1 MTGTLIAILIGYLI
15 GSISFAV
22 VVSKLMSLE
31 DPRKYGSGNPGATNV
46 LRSGN
51 KLAAL
56 LTLLGDALKGAVAVW
71 VAIALAPTLG
81 LDFIDVELAGVA
93 AFFGHVFPVFH
104 RFVGGKGV
112 ATAAGVLLALSP
124 VVGLATIATWLIIA
138 FFFRYSS
145 LAALVAAIFAPLY
158 WLWVYGPGP
167 TVWPIVAMSV
177 LLISRHRGNIAKL
190 LRGEESRIGDKSG
203 KGGNSAKGNPANE
216 DAQR

>member
-22 VVSKLMSLE
+22 VVSKALGLD

-56 LTLLGDALKGAVAVW
+56 LTLLGDAVKGAVAVRL
-71 VAIALAPTLG
+71 AMALAPTLG
-81 LDFIDVELAGVA
+81 LDFIDVMLAGVA
-93 AFFGHVFPVFH
+93 AFFGHIFPVFH
-104 RFVGGKGV
+104 RFKGGKGV
-112 ATAAGVLLALSP
+112 ATAAGVLIALSP
-124 VVGLATIATWLIIA
+124 MVGLATVATWLIIA

-158 WLWVYGPGP
+158 WVWVYGPGP
-167 TVWPIVAMSV
+167 TVWPVVAMSL
-177 LLISRHRGNIAKL
+177 LLIWRHRGNIAKL
-190 LRGEESRIGDKSG
+190 LRGEESRIGNKRG
-203 KGGNSAKGNPANE
+203 KGDKG
-216 DAQR
+216 DKGGGGS